1 MLFRGTSLT
10 LSNGMWHRIPKIEHK
25 LLQFRRLSSSTT
37 NCSSLQAPDVTQ
49 LAKTAHI
56 SLTPTEVE
64 EFGPK
69 IKQIIGWFGQL
80 EGIDLQSI
88 EPSIRADTEN
98 NLRDN
103 TPETFDNRD
112 AIIASVPS
120 YEEPYIKVPK
130 VLNVD

>member
-1 MLFRGTSLT
+1 MSSKVLYFRGTPLT
-10 LSNGMWHRIPKIEHK
+10 TLWNPKIQHK
-25 LLQFRRLSSSTT
+25 LLQFRRLSSKTI
-37 NCSSLQAPDVTQ
+37 NCCSLQPPNVSH

-69 IKQIIGWFGQL
+69 IQQVIGWFGQL
-80 EGIDLQSI
+80 QGVDLQSI

-103 TPETFDNRD
+103 TPEAFDQRD